1 MISKVMGKNA
11 HGNFFFFFLTE
22 KEILTINKQT
32 FWSKYVMLMMI

>member
-11 HGNFFFFFLTE
+11 HGNFFFFFE